1 MSAIQHQAR
10 HFSLT
15 DQHPQHPNQRTD
27 VSSGRGDVGARGEDS
42 RKRLLFSDFNT
53 WASPGA
59 ASYIFSAAPSRWNGS
74 KHSAMS
80 CVRSLVGLD
89 QDFQIMADIA
99 AGESAALTR
108 LYERYSGMVYA
119 ICMRVLGNHAEAEEC
134 LINVFWEIWN
144 RSARYDAQ
152 RAAPLTYITTLARSR
167 AIDRRRSNAV
177 HNHPGVSL
185 DAGTDQS
192 FSSSLPSHGSDPASA
207 TLLAEVRSRISSAM
221 QSLDPVH
228 REIIEC
234 SYYDGLSH
242 SQIARKLG
250 KPLGT
255 IKTFIRQ
262 SLTQL
267 RQALGRD
274 NDDLVPVLARCV
286 NC

>member
-1 MSAIQHQAR
+1 MSGIQHQMR
-10 HFSLT
+10 HLALT
-15 DQHPQHPNQRTD
+15 DQHNNQRKYL
-27 VSSGRGDVGARGEDS
+27 SSGRGDAGVVNDDS
-42 RKRLLFSDFNT
+42 QKRLLFSDFHT
-53 WASPGA
+53 WASPSA
-59 ASYIFSAAPSRWNGS
+59 ASYIFSAAPSRWNRS
-74 KHSAMS
+74 KTSAMS
-80 CVRSLVGLD
+80 CIRSLVGLD

-152 RAAPLTYITTLARSR
+152 RAAPMTYITTLARSR

-177 HNHPGVSL
+177 HNHPSVSL

-192 FSSSLPSHGSDPASA
+192 FIASIPSHGGDPASA

-228 REIIEC
+228 RQIIEC

-262 SLTQL
+262 SLAQL

-274 NDDLVPVLARCV
+274 SDDLVPVVSRYV
-286 NC
+286 NY